1 MIDDTHFARLSIVV
15 SEVPENQL
23 TCACLVLHLH
33 PWSPALKRYRCF
45 ALICRHYIQLKP
57 CCRALPCVLMFAQ
70 PRCPSTDPL
79 P

>member
-45 ALICRHYIQLKP
+45 ALIRRHYIQLKP
-57 CCRALPCVLMFAQ
+57 CAERCRASSLVLVLYQAMI
-70 PRCPSTDPL
+70 PY
-79 P
+79 